1 MTKNSSW
8 FATTKDLTNLI
19 IESDFSGL
27 DFKLLFFLLDNM
39 NPYNKITN
47 FRNKEIA
54 ILFEKSVQ
62 SMSTSMSKLRA
73 NNLLKRTGKPYEIMI
88 NPHYFYNGG
97 KVSKKYK
104 IDEYDNL
111 K

>member
-8 FATTKDLTNLI
+8 FATTKDLTNLMI
-19 IESDFSGL
+19 KSDFSGL

-62 SMSTSMSKLRA
+62 SMNTSMSKLRA
-73 NNLLKRTGKPYEIMI
+73 NNLLKRTGKAYEIII

-97 KVSKKYK
+97 KAARKYK
-104 IDEYDNL
+104 IDEYNSL

>member
-8 FATTKDLTNLI
+8 FATTKDLTNLM

-47 FRNKEIA
+47 VHNKELA
-54 ILFEKSVQ
+54 ELFQKSVQ
-62 SMSTSMSKLRA
+62 STSTSMSKLRA
-73 NNLLKRTGKPYEIMI
+73 NNLLKRTGKAYEIMI
-88 NPHYFYNGG
+88 NPHYFYNSG
-97 KVSKKYK
+97 KTARKYK